1 MNITELRVQLGAGGR
16 DKLRGFAS
24 ITLDECLVIR
34 DLKIIEG
41 EQGLFVAMPSRK
53 LQHRC
58 PGCGGKNVLRARHCN
73 DCGGR
78 LESGRAEPAG
88 NGRARLYADIA
99 HPIHQAG
106 RDELQRRVLA
116 AFQEELA
123 LSRRAGYV
131 PQSFEDLD
139 YHMV

>member
-1 MNITELRVQLGAGGR
+1 MNITEIRVKLVSGGR

-24 ITLDECLVIR
+24 LTLDECLVIR

-53 LQHRC
+53 LQARC
-58 PGCGGKNVLRARHCN
+58 PDCGGKNVLRARYCN
-73 DCGGR
+73 ECGKR
-78 LESGRAEPAG
+78 LEARGEPNGQGRT
-88 NGRARLYADIA
+88 RLYADIA

-116 AFQEELA
+116 AFQEELD

-131 PQSFEDLD
+131 PHHFEDLD

>member
-1 MNITELRVQLGAGGR
+1 MNITEIRVKLVSGGR

-24 ITLDECLVIR
+24 LTLDDCLVIR

-58 PGCGGKNVLRARHCN
+58 RECGGKNVLRARYCN
-73 DCGGR
+73 ECGQR
-78 LESGRAEPAG
+78 LTAESVESNGQ
-88 NGRARLYADIA
+88 GRARLYADIA

-116 AFQEELA
+116 AFQEEQA
-123 LSRRAGYV
+123 RSRRAGYV
-131 PQSFEDLD
+131 PHHFEDLD